1 MGPDLGAQAVE
12 LHTEAGVARPALQ
25 GQWFNDGFAGTMGE
39 LLSAIED
46 DREPMNSARDN
57 LRSIRLCRAALR
69 SVRSG
74 IAEKV

>member
-1 MGPDLGAQAVE
+1 
-12 LHTEAGVARPALQ
+12 
-25 GQWFNDGFAGTMGE
+25 MGE